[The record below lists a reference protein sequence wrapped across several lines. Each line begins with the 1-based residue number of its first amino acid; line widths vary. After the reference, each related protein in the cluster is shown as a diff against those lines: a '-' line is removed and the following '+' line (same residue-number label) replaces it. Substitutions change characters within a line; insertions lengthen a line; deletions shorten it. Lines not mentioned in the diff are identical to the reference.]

1 MGDLAARLRQA
12 RETKGITLEQ
22 AEEVTHIRRSLL
34 FALEEGR
41 YQDLPGD
48 VYGRGLVRNYAR
60 YLGLDPQLASQEFV
74 ELSGGR
80 PEMVVP
86 QMLSEPLAPP
96 RAYGGWLLAL
106 GLLAVALVAGWYI
119 YSTYISGGSPL
130 PRLWFQP
137 APSPEA
143 TPPLE
148 TAEAEG
154 PQETRTAEP
163 TAEGEP
169 EAVVEPTPEPTWT
182 RIELPTPRPAQL
194 PSPTPETGVLVQA
207 FVEAD
212 TYVEVTLDGESAYI
226 GILGPG
232 ETAEWRADEQVT
244 LRVGNAGGIRLV
256 VNGYDVGALGAS
268 GQVLTVEYSADSLPG
283 R

>member
-1 MGDLAARLRQA
+1 MLPVLQLGPFAIQTYPLALVLAGWLALAVGARA
-12 RETKGITLEQ
+12 AKW
-22 AEEVTHIRRSLL
+22 
-34 FALEEGR
+34 
-41 YQDLPGD
+41 
-48 VYGRGLVRNYAR
+48 
-60 YLGLDPQLASQEFV
+60 LGLDGDHIYNAGL
-74 ELSGGR
+74 
-80 PEMVVP
+80 
-86 QMLSEPLAPP
+86 
-96 RAYGGWLLAL
+96 Y
-106 GLLAVALVAGWYI
+106 GLLAGIIAGRLAHVLAFWPAYRSQPLEIFGFNTTAFLLWPAICGAVAVAGWYI